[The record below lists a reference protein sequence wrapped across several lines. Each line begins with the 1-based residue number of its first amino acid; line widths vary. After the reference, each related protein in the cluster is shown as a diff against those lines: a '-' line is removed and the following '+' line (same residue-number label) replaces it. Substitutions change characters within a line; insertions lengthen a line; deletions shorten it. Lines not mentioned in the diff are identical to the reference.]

1 MSVSVVIP
9 TRNRAATLSRAI
21 VSAASQNPLEVLVVD
36 DASTDDTPGIVK
48 QLCGVYSCIRYER
61 HASKSADWQ
70 KAMAEF
76 YRTLAGSHVI
86 HMGADDWLANGVVDS
101 VNRHP
106 DSAVVFH
113 DYWVANTD
121 GTQIGAVSN
130 GFESVTHMSAAQ
142 VCSRLVKYPYP
153 TETGIGSGMRLDCLR
168 WLEAKQFWR
177 MGPWSDAIG
186 FAAVAALW
194 GCVFV
199 PGAGATFTQDDHGY
213 GATNRNRSDSI
224 RYMAECVSFLAS
236 SGVPSDAAAALCR
249 KRGVYA
255 CDAI

>member
-21 VSAASQNPLEVLVVD
+21 VSAAMQNPVEVLVID
-36 DASTDDTPGIVK
+36 DASTDDTPGIVE
-48 QLCGVYSCIRYER
+48 QLRGVYPCVRLQR
-61 HASKSADWQ
+61 HEAKADDWQ
-70 KAMAEF
+70 QAASAL
-76 YRTLAGSHVI
+76 YPTLVGNHVI

-130 GFESVTHMSAAQ
+130 GFESVTHMSSAQ
-142 VCSRLVKYPYP
+142 VCSRLVQYPYP
-153 TETGIGSGMRLDCLR
+153 TETGIGSGLRLDCLR

-213 GATNRNRSDSI
+213 GATNRNSSDSI

-255 CDAI
+255 

>member
-9 TRNRAATLSRAI
+9 TRNKAATLSRAI
-21 VSAASQNPLEVLVVD
+21 VSAASQNPVEVLVVD
-36 DASTDDTPGIVK
+36 DASTDDTPGIVE
-48 QLCGVYSCIRYER
+48 QLRGVYSCIRYER
-61 HASKSADWQ
+61 YASKAADWQ
-70 KAMAEF
+70 EAMAYF
-76 YRTLAGSHVI
+76 FRTLQGSHVI

-106 DSAVVFH
+106 DAALVFH

-130 GFESVTHMSAAQ
+130 GFESVMHMSSAQ
-142 VCSRLVKYPYP
+142 MCSRLVEYPYP

-213 GATNRNRSDSI
+213 GAKNRNCPDAI
-224 RYMAECVSFLAS
+224 RYMAECVSFLKS
-236 SGVPSDAAAALCR
+236 SGVPSDAATALCR
-249 KRGVYA
+249 KRGVHA
-255 CDAI
+255 

>member
-21 VSAASQNPLEVLVVD
+21 VSAASQNPAEVLVVD
-36 DASTDDTPGIVK
+36 DASTDDTPGIVE
-48 QLCGVYSCIRYER
+48 QLLGVYPCIRYER
-61 HASKSADWQ
+61 YGSKAADWQ
-70 KAMAEF
+70 EAMAGF
-76 YRTLAGSHVI
+76 YRTLQGSHVI
-86 HMGADDWLANGVVDS
+86 QMGADDWLANGVVDS

-106 DSAVVFH
+106 NAAVVFH
-113 DYWVANTD
+113 DYCVANTD

-130 GFESVTHMSAAQ
+130 GFESVTHMSSEQ
-142 VCSRLVKYPYP
+142 VCSRLVQYPYP
-153 TETGIGSGMRLDCLR
+153 TETGIGSGLRLDCLR
-168 WLEAKQFWR
+168 WLEAQHFWR

-213 GATNRNRSDSI
+213 GATNRNSSDSI

-236 SGVPSDAAAALCR
+236 SGVPGDAATALCR
-249 KRGVYA
+249 KRGVHA
-255 CDAI
+255 

>member
-9 TRNRAATLSRAI
+9 TRNKAATLSRAI
-21 VSAASQNPLEVLVVD
+21 VSAASQNPVEVLVVD
-36 DASTDDTPGIVK
+36 DASTDDTPGIVE
-48 QLCGVYSCIRYER
+48 QLRGVYSCIRYER
-61 HASKSADWQ
+61 HSSKAADWQ
-70 KAMAEF
+70 EAMAHF
-76 YRTLAGSHVI
+76 YCTLQSSHVI

-106 DSAVVFH
+106 DAAVVFH
-113 DYWVANTD
+113 DYLVANTD

-130 GFESVTHMSAAQ
+130 GFESVMHMSAAQ
-142 VCSRLVKYPYP
+142 MCSRLVEYPYP

-168 WLEAKQFWR
+168 WLEAKHFWR

-199 PGAGATFTQDDHGY
+199 PSGGATFTQDDHGY
-213 GATNRNRSDSI
+213 GATNRNSSDSI
-224 RYMAECVSFLAS
+224 RYMAECISFLAS

-249 KRGVYA
+249 KRGVHA
-255 CDAI
+255 

>member
-36 DASTDDTPGIVK
+36 DASTDDTPGIVE
-48 QLCGVYSCIRYER
+48 QLCGVYLCIRYER
-61 HASKSADWQ
+61 HADKAADWQ
-70 KAMAEF
+70 EAIAGF
-76 YRTLAGSHVI
+76 YRTLQGSHVI
-86 HMGADDWLANGVVDS
+86 QMGADDWLANGVVDS

-106 DSAVVFH
+106 NAAVVFH

-130 GFESVTHMSAAQ
+130 GFESVMHMSPAQ
-142 VCSRLVKYPYP
+142 MCSRLMEYPYP

-213 GATNRNRSDSI
+213 GATNRNSSDSI

-236 SGVPSDAAAALCR
+236 SGVPGDAAAALCR
-249 KRGVYA
+249 KRGVHA
-255 CDAI
+255 

>member
-36 DASTDDTPGIVK
+36 DASTDDTPGIVE
-48 QLCGVYSCIRYER
+48 QLRGVYSCIRYER

-70 KAMAEF
+70 ESMAEF

-113 DYWVANTD
+113 DYWFANTD
-121 GTQIGAVSN
+121 GTQIGAVSS

-142 VCSRLVKYPYP
+142 VCSRLVKYPHP

-168 WLEAKQFWR
+168 WLEAKHFWR

-186 FAAVAALW
+186 FSAVAALW

-213 GATNRNRSDSI
+213 GATNRNSAESS

-249 KRGVYA
+249 KRGIHA
-255 CDAI
+255 